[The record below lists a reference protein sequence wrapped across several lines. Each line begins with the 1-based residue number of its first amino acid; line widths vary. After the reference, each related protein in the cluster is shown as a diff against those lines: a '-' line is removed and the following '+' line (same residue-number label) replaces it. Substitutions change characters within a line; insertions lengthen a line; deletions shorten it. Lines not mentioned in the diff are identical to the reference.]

1 MNFDKIKETITGW
14 IVEVLL
20 SRIDVET
27 VRGIFQR
34 AVNALKEKTLETENQ
49 VDDWAVE
56 ALEAIVA
63 DDAKME
69 IVTQF
74 IREKIGGEG
83 VCECAVKVDE
93 YHALAQD
100 IIGAKTTEE
109 NECSS
114 MATSSLLAELLML
127 ILPTLID
134 WFKK

>member
-1 MNFDKIKETITGW
+1 MNFDKIKEAISGW

-34 AVNALKEKTLETENQ
+34 AVNAVKEKTLETENQ

-63 DDAKME
+63 DDAKMK

-74 IREKIGGEG
+74 IREKIGGVG
-83 VCECAVKVDE
+83 VCESSISVDE
-93 YHALAQD
+93 YNALALD
-100 IIGAKTTEE
+100 IVGE
-109 NECSS
+109 NTADGECSDS
-114 MATSSLLAELLML
+114 VTSRLLAELLVM
-127 ILPTLID
+127 ILPSLIE

>member
-1 MNFDKIKETITGW
+1 MNFDKIKEAVSGW

-69 IVTQF
+69 IITEF
-74 IREKIGGEG
+74 IREKIGGVG
-83 VCECAVKVDE
+83 VCESSISVDE
-93 YHALAQD
+93 YNALALD
-100 IIGAKTTEE
+100 IVGEKNAGG
-109 NECSS
+109 ECSDS
-114 MATSSLLAELLML
+114 VTSRLLAELLVM
-127 ILPTLID
+127 ILPTLIE

>member
-1 MNFDKIKETITGW
+1 MNFDKIKEAVSGW

-34 AVNALKEKTLETENQ
+34 AVDALKEKTLETENQ

-74 IREKIGGEG
+74 IREKIGGVG
-83 VCECAVKVDE
+83 VCESSISVDE
-93 YHALAQD
+93 YNALSLD
-100 IIGAKTTEE
+100 IVGEKTADG
-109 NECSS
+109 ECSDS
-114 MATSSLLAELLML
+114 VTSRLLAELLVM
-127 ILPTLID
+127 ILPSLIE

>member
-1 MNFDKIKETITGW
+1 MNFDKIKEAISGW

-74 IREKIGGEG
+74 IREKIGGVG
-83 VCECAVKVDE
+83 VCESSIPVYE
-93 YHALAQD
+93 YNALALD
-100 IIGAKTTEE
+100 IVGEKTADG
-109 NECSS
+109 ECSDS
-114 MATSSLLAELLML
+114 VTSRLLAELLVM
-127 ILPTLID
+127 ILPSLIE

>member
-1 MNFDKIKETITGW
+1 MNFDKIKEAVSGW

-74 IREKIGGEG
+74 IREKIGGVG
-83 VCECAVKVDE
+83 VCESSISVDE
-93 YHALAQD
+93 YNALALD
-100 IIGAKTTEE
+100 IVGEKTADG
-109 NECSS
+109 ECCDSV
-114 MATSSLLAELLML
+114 TSRLLAELLVM
-127 ILPTLID
+127 ILPTLIE